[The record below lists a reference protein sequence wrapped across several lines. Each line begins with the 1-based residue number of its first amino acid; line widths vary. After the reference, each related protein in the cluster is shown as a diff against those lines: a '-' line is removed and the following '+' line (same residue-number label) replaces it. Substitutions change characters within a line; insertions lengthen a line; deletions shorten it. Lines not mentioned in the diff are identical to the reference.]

1 MVVAKRTLP
10 FALLAIL
17 LTGCASKTA
26 EQSQYSGFLGN
37 YAEMKPVKTASGHET
52 LRWIAPDYQS
62 DRYTSLYFAPVT
74 YYPRALPNSRVSAAT
89 LEQIRSYTESSL
101 KSALA
106 GRKKIVDT
114 PQPGGLIVKTAITAV
129 TAENKDLQF
138 YEVVP
143 VAAVVAG
150 TMAATGHRS
159 QNAELFIEAEA
170 IDVATGKP
178 VIKVIRKGYGKSV
191 ANGAAPIT
199 PADVKGAIDDMVKD
213 VATFSTP

>member
-37 YAEMKPVKTASGHET
+37 YAEIKPVNTASGHET

-62 DRYTSLYFAPVT
+62 DRYTSLYFAPVI

-170 IDVATGKP
+170 IDIATGKP
-178 VIKVIRKGYGKSV
+178 VIKIIRKGYGKSV
-191 ANGAAPIT
+191 ANGTVPIT